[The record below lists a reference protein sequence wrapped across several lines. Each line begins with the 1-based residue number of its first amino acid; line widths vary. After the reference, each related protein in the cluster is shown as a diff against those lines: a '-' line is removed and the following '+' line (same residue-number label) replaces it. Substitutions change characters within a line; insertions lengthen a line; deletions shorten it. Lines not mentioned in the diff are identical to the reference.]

1 MIKDK
6 NIKNIISTKN
16 AILEALNSNVKIFNI
31 YIPKDNQDNDLNNI
45 VNKAKNKGIRINY
58 LNKDELSK
66 FTNDKR
72 TQNIFAEIEE
82 YKYYEIDDILE
93 YASSKNEKPFI
104 IILDEIEDPYNL
116 GSIIRTAVASGCHGM
131 IIKNRDAC
139 KVNNTVIKI
148 SSGTAFNIR
157 IALVNNISKSIEY
170 LKSQGLWIVG
180 SDMDG
185 TNMYETDLKGT
196 TCLVMGNE
204 GKGISK
210 LVREKCDYICSIP
223 MFGKAES
230 LNVSNATSIMIY
242 EIIRQNKY
250 ATTK

>member
-1 MIKDK
+1 MKIN
-6 NIKNIISTKN
+6 NINNIISTKN
-16 AILEALNSNVKIFNI
+16 AIKEAINSNIRIYNI
-31 YIPKDNQDNDLNNI
+31 LVAKDNNDSEILKI
-45 VNKAKNKGIRINY
+45 IEDAKKKSIHINY
-58 LNKDELSK
+58 LNKDEILK
-66 FTNDKR
+66 LTNDKK
-72 TQNIFAEIEE
+72 TQNIYAEIEE
-82 YKYYEIDDILE
+82 YKYYDIDDILE
-93 YASSKNEKPFI
+93 YAKSKNEYPYI

-116 GSIIRTAVASGCHGM
+116 GSIIRTAVASGCHGI

-157 IALVNNISKSIEY
+157 ISIVNNISKAIEY
-170 LKSQGLWIVG
+170 LKSNGLWIVG
-180 SDMDG
+180 SDMNG
-185 TNMYETDLKGT
+185 NNMYETNLKGT

-223 MFGKAES
+223 MYGNAES
-230 LNVSNATSIMIY
+230 LNVSNATSVMIY

-250 ATTK
+250 AKCK

>member
-1 MIKDK
+1 MKIN
-6 NIKNIISTKN
+6 NINNIISTKN
-16 AILEALNSNVKIFNI
+16 AIKEAINSNIRIYNI
-31 YIPKDNQDNDLNNI
+31 LVAKDNNDSEILKI
-45 VNKAKNKGIRINY
+45 IEDAKKKSIHINY
-58 LNKDELSK
+58 LNKDEILK
-66 FTNDKR
+66 LTNDKK

-82 YKYYEIDDILE
+82 YKYYDIDDILE
-93 YASSKNEKPFI
+93 YAKSKNEYPFI

-157 IALVNNISKSIEY
+157 ISLVNNISKAIEY
-170 LKSQGLWIVG
+170 LKSNGLWIVG
-180 SDMDG
+180 SDMNG
-185 TNMYETDLKGT
+185 NNMYETNLKGT

-223 MFGKAES
+223 MYGKAES
-230 LNVSNATSIMIY
+230 LNVSNATSVMIY
-242 EIIRQNKY
+242 EIIRQNNY
-250 ATTK
+250 ANCK

>member
-1 MIKDK
+1 MKFN
-6 NIKNIISTKN
+6 NINNIISTKN
-16 AILEALNSNVKIFNI
+16 AIKEAINSNIRIYNIFVA
-31 YIPKDNQDNDLNNI
+31 KDNNDSEILKI
-45 VNKAKNKGIRINY
+45 IEDAKKKSIHVNY
-58 LNKDELSK
+58 LNKDEILK
-66 FTNDKR
+66 LTNDKK
-72 TQNIFAEIEE
+72 TQNVFAEIEE
-82 YKYYEIDDILE
+82 YKYYDIDDILE
-93 YASSKNEKPFI
+93 YAKSKNENPYI

-157 IALVNNISKSIEY
+157 ISLVNNISKAIEY
-170 LKSQGLWIVG
+170 LKSNGLWIVG
-180 SDMDG
+180 SDMNG
-185 TNMYETDLKGT
+185 NNMYETNLKGT

-223 MFGKAES
+223 MYGNAES
-230 LNVSNATSIMIY
+230 LNVSNATSVMIY

-250 ATTK
+250 AKCK

>member
-1 MIKDK
+1 MKFN
-6 NIKNIISTKN
+6 NINNIISTKN
-16 AILEALNSNVKIFNI
+16 AIKEAINSNIRIYNIFVA
-31 YIPKDNQDNDLNNI
+31 KDNNDSEILKI
-45 VNKAKNKGIRINY
+45 IEDAKKKSIHVNY
-58 LNKDELSK
+58 LNKDEILK
-66 FTNDKR
+66 LTNDKK

-82 YKYYEIDDILE
+82 YKYYDIDDILE
-93 YASSKNEKPFI
+93 YAKSKNENPYI

-157 IALVNNISKSIEY
+157 ISLVNNISKAIEY
-170 LKSQGLWIVG
+170 LKSNGLWIVG
-180 SDMDG
+180 SDMNG
-185 TNMYETDLKGT
+185 NNMYETNLKGT

-210 LVREKCDYICSIP
+210 LVREKCDYMCSIP
-223 MFGKAES
+223 MYGNAES
-230 LNVSNATSIMIY
+230 LNVSNATSVMIY

-250 ATTK
+250 AKCK

>member
-1 MIKDK
+1 MKFN
-6 NIKNIISTKN
+6 NINNIISTKN
-16 AILEALNSNVKIFNI
+16 AIKEAINSNIRIYNIFVS
-31 YIPKDNQDNDLNNI
+31 KDNNDSEILKTI
-45 VNKAKNKGIRINY
+45 EDAKKKSIHVNY
-58 LNKDELSK
+58 LNKDEILK
-66 FTNDKR
+66 LTNDKK

-82 YKYYEIDDILE
+82 YKYYDIDDILE
-93 YASSKNEKPFI
+93 YAKSKNENPYI

-157 IALVNNISKSIEY
+157 ISLVNNISKAIEY
-170 LKSQGLWIVG
+170 LKSNGLWIVG
-180 SDMDG
+180 SDMNG
-185 TNMYETDLKGT
+185 NNMYETNLKGT

-223 MFGKAES
+223 MYGNAES
-230 LNVSNATSIMIY
+230 LNVSNATSVMIY

-250 ATTK
+250 AKCK